1 MKIDEFKPEYKGK
14 MEFYL
19 SLADEQLKSI
29 GDEPSIG
36 LILCK
41 TKDGLVAEYSLRDS
55 NKPIGIAEYNISESL
70 PENIKGELPSIEDLE
85 TELQKEYDV
94 LKSPTEKKFDALK
107 EKLAGLKGRNEI
119 QQKVSVEVIM
129 RLYEKSFSTLFEKLL
144 ARLHEL
150 DGYFYSATQ
159 EYRGLLASFKVE
171 QDIAKDWNEENLVD
185 RNLETQFSYKLD
197 GFKNAGVE
205 SFNIWLQLTVYISN
219 YWYGFAIMGYSNDQV
234 FLKRMY
240 HEQLTNEDIQTI
252 ENIAIEYISEEIDR
266 ELSYIK
272 QRSNK

>member
-1 MKIDEFKPEYKGK
+1 